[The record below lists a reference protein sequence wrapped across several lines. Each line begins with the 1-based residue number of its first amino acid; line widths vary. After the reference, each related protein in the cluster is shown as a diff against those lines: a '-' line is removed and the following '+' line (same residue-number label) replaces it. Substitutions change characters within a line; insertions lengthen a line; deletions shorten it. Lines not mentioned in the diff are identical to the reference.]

1 MRSVKDIEHEL
12 VSRLKAGDELAFE
25 LIFHRTKG
33 KLKGFLKKTLPYD
46 EDAESVM
53 QEIYLKLWLN
63 RKSVKTEKK
72 FETYLYAI
80 TRNMVIDI
88 LRKRLQRNN
97 YLEEL
102 YSQLNGREENS
113 LDTLATVEY
122 SELENKIFDLIEQLP
137 ERRQLIFRLNR
148 LEGNTYKQIAE
159 KLGISENTVDTQM
172 RQALAF
178 LKTELKHIL
187 TIMLLFYLHN

>member
-1 MRSVKDIEHEL
+1 MKPIKDIEHEL

-33 KLKGFLKKTLPYD
+33 KLKGFLKKALPYD
-46 EDAESVM
+46 EDAENVM

-159 KLGISENTVDTQM
+159 KLGVSENTVDTQM

>member
-72 FETYLYAI
+72 FETYPFAI
-80 TRNMVIDI
+80 TRNMVID
-88 LRKRLQRNN
+88 RLC
-97 YLEEL
+97 L
-102 YSQLNGREENS
+102 
-113 LDTLATVEY
+113 
-122 SELENKIFDLIEQLP
+122 
-137 ERRQLIFRLNR
+137 
-148 LEGNTYKQIAE
+148 
-159 KLGISENTVDTQM
+159 
-172 RQALAF
+172 
-178 LKTELKHIL
+178 
-187 TIMLLFYLHN
+187 